1 MNKAQIGF
9 HLVVI
14 INSYADKPIEKAGR
28 RTLPHRVPNP
38 ARELSWAL
46 LGGGRSGGGEV
57 GRKRAARRVLSCMRG
72 ALSGPFQVSA

>member
-14 INSYADKPIEKAGR
+14 INSHAAKPTEKAGR

-38 ARELSWAL
+38 ARELSGGEGDR
-46 LGGGRSGGGEV
+46 GGGGGVE
-57 GRKRAARRVLSCMRG
+57 RKRAARRFLSCMRG

>member
-46 LGGGRSGGGEV
+46 LGGGRSGGG
-57 GRKRAARRVLSCMRG
+57 G
-72 ALSGPFQVSA
+72 